1 MTQEQI
7 NYMKE
12 KLINLKKRDIAGKI
26 TMGEYL
32 TELLMISNVYVQEV
46 NKAILPLSDATEP
59 IAVASLLYL
68 AKSMK
73 TQMSAETIEIAERI
87 EKLME
92 SSFSMTQ
99 TRKNRKCI
107 FLIKLSIPL
116 FAIFFKGTTVHE
128 EEIYR

>member
-1 MTQEQI
+1 MTQAQLT
-7 NYMKE
+7 YMKE
-12 KLINLKKRDIAGKI
+12 KLINLQKRDIAGKI
-26 TMGEYL
+26 TLGEYL

-99 TRKNRKCI
+99 TRKKD
-107 FLIKLSIPL
+107 
-116 FAIFFKGTTVHE
+116 A
-128 EEIYR
+128 Y

>member
-99 TRKNRKCI
+99 TSKKD
-107 FLIKLSIPL
+107 
-116 FAIFFKGTTVHE
+116 A
-128 EEIYR
+128 Y

>member
-1 MTQEQI
+1 MI
-7 NYMKE
+7 IVAAA
-12 KLINLKKRDIAGKI
+12 LIIIGCFDENGIRKSKKIALLGKI

-73 TQMSAETIEIAERI
+73 TQMSAETIEMAERI

-99 TRKNRKCI
+99 TRKKD
-107 FLIKLSIPL
+107 
-116 FAIFFKGTTVHE
+116 A
-128 EEIYR
+128 Y

>member
-1 MTQEQI
+1 
-7 NYMKE
+7 
-12 KLINLKKRDIAGKI
+12 
-26 TMGEYL
+26 MGEYL

-99 TRKNRKCI
+99 TRKKT
-107 FLIKLSIPL
+107 LIKSVSDCRQSPGICRDFYYEHCFSGIIQLSERRCFL
-116 FAIFFKGTTVHE
+116 
-128 EEIYR
+128 

>member
-73 TQMSAETIEIAERI
+73 TQMSAETIENSRKNRKINGIIFFNDTNKKKRRLLKA
-87 EKLME
+87 
-92 SSFSMTQ
+92 SSL
-99 TRKNRKCI
+99 RKNRKCI
-107 FLIKLSIPL
+107 F
-116 FAIFFKGTTVHE
+116 
-128 EEIYR
+128 